1 MIEFGAYLEATAA
14 MSGNGRG
21 RGIALFPK
29 HPPTLLGPAL
39 D

>member
-14 MSGNGRG
+14 MSGKWPRQGDC
-21 RGIALFPK
+21 IIPHAS
-29 HPPTLLGPAL
+29 TDLLGPAL